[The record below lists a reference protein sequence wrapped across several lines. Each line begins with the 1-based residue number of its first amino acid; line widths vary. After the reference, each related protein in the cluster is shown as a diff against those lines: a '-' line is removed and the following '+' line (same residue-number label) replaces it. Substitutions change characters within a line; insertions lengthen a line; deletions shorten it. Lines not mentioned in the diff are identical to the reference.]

1 MTSSQVTGVV
11 SELAGD
17 CAIVEIAATTG
28 CGRCHEPGGCGGG
41 LLTGEYACKR
51 RYRVPNPQGV
61 QPGDQ
66 VVVSIPEGRV
76 LSAALWIYGLPML
89 LGLIAAGGAAML
101 WQRDAFTIIA
111 SVLGFV
117 LGFVLLKRGAPALEG
132 KAPLSLQRADSV
144 RSEMQR

>member
-1 MTSSQVTGVV
+1 MNSSQVPGVV

-17 CAIVEIAATTG
+17 DAIVEIASTSG

-89 LGLIAAGGAAML
+89 LGLVAAAGAAVL
-101 WQRDAFTIIA
+101 WQRDGFTMVA
-111 SVLGFV
+111 STLGFV
-117 LGFVLLKRGAPALEG
+117 LGFVLLKRRAPALEG

-144 RSEMQR
+144 RSEIQR